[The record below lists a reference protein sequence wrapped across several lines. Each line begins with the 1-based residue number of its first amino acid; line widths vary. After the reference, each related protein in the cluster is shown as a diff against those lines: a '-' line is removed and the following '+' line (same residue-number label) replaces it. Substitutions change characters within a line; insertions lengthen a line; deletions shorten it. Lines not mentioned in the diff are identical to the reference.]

1 MPNATLSPPR
11 SRPLPL
17 FESASAGP
25 AAAPAPVDA
34 ASASDAAPRVRHR
47 WMPERVL
54 FTRDA
59 LAERWGR
66 QIRDRVEALGLPV
79 EALAGNRLPSVK
91 GDDERA
97 TYRLAKRTLAVVNAP
112 AGQLKLSP
120 IPPSADWQFHLA
132 QGCPA
137 HCHYCYL
144 AGSLAGPPLVRAYA
158 NLDAILGNV
167 AGYVAT
173 RTGERADAEWGEDGE
188 ALTTF
193 EASCYTDPLALEHLT
208 GSLGA
213 AVERFGTD
221 PALARARLRWTTKFS
236 SPSLVEPLLAL
247 PHGGRTRCRVSLNA
261 DPVARRFEG
270 GTAPVAERLAGTAR
284 MAAAGYPVGL
294 VLAPIMPVEGWRDLY
309 GAMLDEASAALPP
322 DRLAPGSRLTVE
334 CITHRYTDGSREVLR
349 GWYPNTA
356 LEMDDEK
363 RAAKRTKFGNAKY
376 VYPRDVMA
384 ELKGW
389 FRDQI
394 RERWPEGALL
404 YWT

>member
-1 MPNATLSPPR
+1 MTTSTLRPTPR
-11 SRPLPL
+11 TLPL
-17 FESASAGP
+17 FDPAPAEAGP
-25 AAAPAPVDA
+25 AAAGGKPG
-34 ASASDAAPRVRHR
+34 VRHR
-47 WMPERVL
+47 WMPDRVL

-59 LAERWGR
+59 LAERWGCR
-66 QIRDRVEALGLPV
+66 IHDRVAALGLHVEALR
-79 EALAGNRLPSVK
+79 GNRLPSLA
-91 GDDERA
+91 GADERA

-144 AGSLAGPPLVRAYA
+144 AGSLAGPPVVRAYA
-158 NLDAILGNV
+158 NLDAILGNL
-167 AGYVAT
+167 AGYAGQ
-173 RTGERADAEWGEDGE
+173 RTGGRAAAEWADGGADPDGGR

-221 PALARARLRWTTKFS
+221 PALAGARLRWTTKFS
-236 SPSLVEPLLAL
+236 SPALVAPLLDL
-247 PHGGRTRCRVSLNA
+247 PHAGRTRCRVSLNA

-270 GTAPVAERLAGTAR
+270 GTATVAERLAGATQLAG
-284 MAAAGYPVGL
+284 AGYPVGL
-294 VLAPIMPVEGWRDLY
+294 VLAPIMPVEGWEGEY
-309 GAMLDEASAALPP
+309 GALLDAARAALPP
-322 DRLAPGSRLTVE
+322 EALAPGTRLTVE
-334 CITHRYTDGSREVLR
+334 CITHRYTEGSRDVLR

-376 VYPRDVMA
+376 VYPRDVMG
-384 ELKGW
+384 ELKAW
-389 FRDQI
+389 FTAAVRA
-394 RERWPEGALL
+394 RWPEAALL

>member
-1 MPNATLSPPR
+1 VPSATLSPR

-17 FESASAGP
+17 FDPPAAESAAV
-25 AAAPAPVDA
+25 APPDA
-34 ASASDAAPRVRHR
+34 SPRVRHR

-66 QIRDRVEALGLPV
+66 RIFDRVTALGLPA
-79 EALAGNRLPSVK
+79 EALRGNRLPSFAG
-91 GDDERA
+91 GDDARA
-97 TYRLAKRTLAVVNAP
+97 RYRAAKRTLAVVNAP

-144 AGSLAGPPLVRAYA
+144 AGSLAGPPVVRAYG
-158 NLDAILGNV
+158 NLDAILGNL
-167 AGYVAT
+167 AGHVGR
-173 RTGERADAEWGEDGE
+173 RTGGRAAAEWESSGGGEDGA

-213 AVERFGTD
+213 AVARFGTD
-221 PALARARLRWTTKFS
+221 PALAQARLRWTTKFS
-236 SPSLVEPLLAL
+236 SPALVGPLLDL
-247 PHGGRTRCRVSLNA
+247 PHAGRTRCRVSLNA

-270 GTAPVAERLAGTAR
+270 GTATVAERLAGAAR
-284 MAAAGYPVGL
+284 LAAAGYPVGL
-294 VLAPIMPVEGWRDLY
+294 VLAPIMPVEGWEAEY
-309 GAMLDEASAALPP
+309 GALLDAARAALPP
-322 DRLAPGSRLTVE
+322 EALAPGTRLTVE
-334 CITHRYTDGSREVLR
+334 CITHRYTEGSREVLR

-356 LEMDDEK
+356 LEMDDAK
-363 RAAKRTKFGNAKY
+363 RAAKRTKFGGAKY
-376 VYPRDVMA
+376 VYPRDVMV

-389 FRDQI
+389 FGAGV
-394 RERWPEGALL
+394 RERWPDAAML

>member
-1 MPNATLSPPR
+1 MPSPSAR
-11 SRPLPL
+11 TLPL
-17 FESASAGP
+17 F
-25 AAAPAPVDA
+25 
-34 ASASDAAPRVRHR
+34 DAAPVAESAVDAGTGLIARVRHR

-59 LAERWGR
+59 LAEPWGR
-66 QIRDRVEALGLPV
+66 QIHDRVTALGLPV
-79 EALAGNRLPSVK
+79 EALRGNRLPNLT
-91 GDDERA
+91 GEDERA
-97 TYRLAKRTLAVVNAP
+97 TYRMAKRTLAVVNAP

-144 AGSLAGPPLVRAYA
+144 AGSLAGPPVVRAYA
-158 NLDAILGNV
+158 NLDAILGNL
-167 AGYVAT
+167 AGYAGQ
-173 RTGERADAEWGEDGE
+173 RTGQRAATEWSDGGEGGR

-193 EASCYTDPLALEHLT
+193 EASCYTDPLALEHLI

-213 AVERFGTD
+213 AVARFGTD
-221 PALARARLRWTTKFS
+221 PALADARLRWTTKFS
-236 SPSLVEPLLAL
+236 SPALVAPLLTL
-247 PHGGRTRCRVSLNA
+247 PHAGRTRCRVSLNA

-270 GTAPVAERLAGTAR
+270 GTATIAERLAGAAQL
-284 MAAAGYPVGL
+284 AAAGYPVGL
-294 VLAPIMPVEGWRDLY
+294 VLAPIMPIEGWEGEY
-309 GAMLDEASAALPP
+309 GALLDAARAALPP
-322 DRLAPGSRLTVE
+322 EALAPGSRLTVE
-334 CITHRYTDGSREVLR
+334 CITHRYTEGSREVLQ

-356 LEMDDEK
+356 LEMDDAK

-389 FRDQI
+389 FAAAV
-394 RERWPEGALL
+394 RERWPEAALL